1 MQAKSLFLVVTL
13 LLIQSCYSQLYSCMD
28 KSIIEDECKLV
39 ATNGDV
45 NLAYNEV
52 GSCATLQTL
61 EGDDD
66 DDGEDDLHFCCYAK
80 LKIKNKQLD
89 QKFTLKGCLEIPLEK
104 LVDPGLKFKDFK
116 KEIEGYI
123 EGNNTDIEVK
133 KLDIDC
139 GAGFLHIVG
148 ISLLFF
154 LL

>member
-1 MQAKSLFLVVTL
+1 M
-13 LLIQSCYSQLYSCMD
+13 
-28 KSIIEDECKLV
+28 
-39 ATNGDV
+39 
-45 NLAYNEV
+45 
-52 GSCATLQTL
+52 
-61 EGDDD
+61 
-66 DDGEDDLHFCCYAK
+66 
-80 LKIKNKQLD
+80 KIKNKQLD

-104 LVDPGLKFKDFK
+104 LVDPDLEFKDFK

>member
-1 MQAKSLFLVVTL
+1 MHAKSLFLVVTL

-28 KSIIEDECKLV
+28 KSIIGDECQLV
-39 ATNGDV
+39 AKNGDV

-104 LVDPGLKFKDFK
+104 LVDPDLEFKDFK

>member
-13 LLIQSCYSQLYSCMD
+13 LLIQSCYSQLYYCMD
-28 KSIIEDECKLV
+28 KSIIEDDNKLV

-61 EGDDD
+61 EDDD

-80 LKIKNKQLD
+80 LKIKNPQLE

-123 EGNNTDIEVK
+123 EENNPDIEVK

>member
-1 MQAKSLFLVVTL
+1 MQAKSLFLFVTL

-104 LVDPGLKFKDFK
+104 LVDPDLKFKDFK

-123 EGNNTDIEVK
+123 ERNNTDIEVK

>member
-28 KSIIEDECKLV
+28 KSIIEDDCKLV

-61 EGDDD
+61 EDDD

-80 LKIKNKQLD
+80 LKIKNKQLA

-104 LVDPGLKFKDFK
+104 LVDPDLEFKDFK
-116 KEIEGYI
+116 KEIEVYI
-123 EGNNTDIEVK
+123 QGNNTDIEVK

>member
-1 MQAKSLFLVVTL
+1 MHAKSLFLVVTL

-104 LVDPGLKFKDFK
+104 LVDPDLEFKDFK

-139 GAGFLHIVG
+139 SAGFLHIVG

>member
-1 MQAKSLFLVVTL
+1 MHAKSLFLVVTL

-28 KSIIEDECKLV
+28 KSIIGDECQLV
-39 ATNGDV
+39 AKNGDV

-61 EGDDD
+61 DDDDD

>member
-13 LLIQSCYSQLYSCMD
+13 LLIQSCYSQLYYCMD
-28 KSIIEDECKLV
+28 KSIIEDDNKLV

-61 EGDDD
+61 EDDD
-66 DDGEDDLHFCCYAK
+66 DGDGEDDLHFCCYAK

-89 QKFTLKGCLEIPLEK
+89 QKFTLKGCLEIPLMY
-104 LVDPGLKFKDFK
+104 LVNPDFEFKDFK
-116 KEIEGYI
+116 KEIEGNI
-123 EGNNTDIEVK
+123 EEKYDYIEVK

>member
-28 KSIIEDECKLV
+28 KSIIEDDCKLV

-61 EGDDD
+61 EDDD

-80 LKIKNKQLD
+80 LKIKNKQLA

-104 LVDPGLKFKDFK
+104 LVDPDLEFKDFK

>member
-1 MQAKSLFLVVTL
+1 MQAKSLFLFVTL

-80 LKIKNKQLD
+80 LKIKNKQLE

-104 LVDPGLKFKDFK
+104 LVDPDLKFKDFK

-123 EGNNTDIEVK
+123 ERNNTDIEVK